1 MGMESVSLTYLLHPP
16 AYGLCVSLLQL
27 SGPSSLTGPEFGIWH
42 ISDTIYPC
50 QPRGEIS
57 QRSNRHCNWTSAPPK
72 SLCAKTVIQK
82 KACVEAF
89 PSNQIPGFARME
101 NIYTNVVILFRLV
114 FYYFPLRR
122 DEAMLMI

>member
-1 MGMESVSLTYLLHPP
+1 MKMESVSLTYLLHPP
-16 AYGLCVSLLQL
+16 ACGLCVSLLQV

-57 QRSNRHCNWTSAPPK
+57 QCANRHRNWTSAPPK
-72 SLCAKTVIQK
+72 SLCAKTVIQE
-82 KACVEAF
+82 KAL

-101 NIYTNVVILFRLV
+101 NICTNVVIPFRLV
-114 FYYFPLRR
+114 FYYLPLRR

>member
-1 MGMESVSLTYLLHPP
+1 MRMESVSLTYLLHPP
-16 AYGLCVSLLQL
+16 ACGLRVSLLQL

-57 QRSNRHCNWTSAPPK
+57 QRSNRRLDLTLAPPK
-72 SLCAKTVIQK
+72 SLCAKTVTQE

-89 PSNQIPGFARME
+89 PSNQIPGFARM
-101 NIYTNVVILFRLV
+101 
-114 FYYFPLRR
+114 
-122 DEAMLMI
+122 